1 MFITGPLVFTCPDT
15 LGEKL
20 MYHCHLR
27 FYLIGNCPDILT
39 VLQETALP
47 EHFSRTVTQSSEPKA
62 ELLAAADLIL
72 ADLTA
77 IDGQKTISA
86 LTVGK
91 KKDADLILLTDRAQT
106 PSSEILTEDIFDI
119 WPLPMTAEEA
129 CFRFQKW
136 LRTCKMQTDLRE
148 ARHYLDAT
156 INSVPNLIWYKDK
169 DGVHEKV
176 NDSFCKTVGKTKQQ
190 VEGQHHAY
198 IWDVAEDD
206 PACIESERIVMESR
220 KTCVSEETIQTG
232 GGSRL
237 LTTYKSP
244 LYDLDGSV
252 MGTVG
257 IAIDITRSAFTNRSW
272 SITTGRW
279 KLFSPPWTAA
289 LCVTARTAPVSSA
302 STGPLWKFS
311 AILPRRN
318 WWRTALI

>member
-1 MFITGPLVFTCPDT
+1 
-15 LGEKL
+15 

-129 CFRFQKW
+129 
-136 LRTCKMQTDLRE
+136 
-148 ARHYLDAT
+148 
-156 INSVPNLIWYKDK
+156 
-169 DGVHEKV
+169 
-176 NDSFCKTVGKTKQQ
+176 
-190 VEGQHHAY
+190 
-198 IWDVAEDD
+198 
-206 PACIESERIVMESR
+206 
-220 KTCVSEETIQTG
+220 
-232 GGSRL
+232 
-237 LTTYKSP
+237 
-244 LYDLDGSV
+244 
-252 MGTVG
+252 
-257 IAIDITRSAFTNRSW
+257 
-272 SITTGRW
+272 
-279 KLFSPPWTAA
+279 
-289 LCVTARTAPVSSA
+289 
-302 STGPLWKFS
+302 
-311 AILPRRN
+311 
-318 WWRTALI
+318 